1 MCENQTVSPVTLYNK
16 CVLIFERVK
25 WCPHPQLWDAPIGDD
40 VMDVPAVAQAQCGTA
55 HERTHVQR
63 QDGDEQWLPA
73 FQVTV
78 KQNGYKNN
86 LRKGKQARLAE

>member
-1 MCENQTVSPVTLYNK
+1 
-16 CVLIFERVK
+16 
-25 WCPHPQLWDAPIGDD
+25 
-40 VMDVPAVAQAQCGTA
+40 MDVPVVAQAQCGTA

-78 KQNGYKNN
+78 KQNGYENN
-86 LRKGKQARLAE
+86 LQKGKQARLAE